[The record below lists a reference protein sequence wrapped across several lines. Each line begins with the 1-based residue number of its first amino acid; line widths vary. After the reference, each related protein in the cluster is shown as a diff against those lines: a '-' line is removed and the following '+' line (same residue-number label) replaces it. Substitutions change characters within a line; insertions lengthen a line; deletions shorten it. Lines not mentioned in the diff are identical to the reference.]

1 MTRLS
6 LAALVVCVL
15 VFAAP
20 AAAQTPLARLDA
32 DRITLL
38 SPITFEHGTATLTP
52 EGVRVA
58 DAVAQ
63 ILRGSPGLRI
73 EIGVHTDSRGTEE
86 YNLRVTQERADAL
99 RAYLVAHGVGG
110 GRLVATG
117 YGESQPIDS
126 NTTAEGREHNQRVE
140 LLLRRDPSGAA
151 RGS

>member
-1 MTRLS
+1 MTRLAF
-6 LAALVVCVL
+6 LFALV
-15 VFAAP
+15 FSAN

-63 ILRGSPGLRI
+63 ILRASPGLRI

-99 RAYLVAHGVGG
+99 LSYFAAHGVPRA
-110 GRLVATG
+110 RLTAVG
-117 YGESQPIDS
+117 YGESRPIDA

-140 LLLRRDPSGAA
+140 LLVRRDPSGAA